1 MRKILYRTTLG
12 LSAVA
17 LAESGAGVA
26 QASPVVEEEY
36 YGFSV
41 KMAHEGSLDGL
52 EGNVHAIL
60 ISGYPDGYSPAYI
73 ESYNCEP
80 GESIDQEG
88 ACDLLSAHEVSGENT
103 VANIDPE
110 LASASISGTFINY
123 IYNDESGE
131 FEVGGEYPVDLVVTG
146 VGEVI
151 TDSWRHHSST
161 NSYSTRE
168 GTVSGTFGSIDFS
181 SATAV
186 LERSEGRAI
195 VPPVEHLQNHDQMM
209 KLFWTEIG
217 ELEGVAGNAHTGYV
231 GLWEDG
237 SGYGVITDWTCPE
250 DEVPPTQSNGGA
262 DSNCVENGTRDLYV
276 DEPLEVSMDTRLT
289 GATAVGAMVQLDW
302 ESGTFKEVP
311 VDITAVGQGEVEKFE
326 YRQRIHEDGQI
337 VVENYSTDTRAL
349 TATGTIGAM
358 GLGDDADDATSG
370 ELEID
375 RFVSIAK

>member
-217 ELEGVAGNAHTGYV
+217 ELEGVAENAHTGHV
-231 GLWEDG
+231 GLW
-237 SGYGVITDWTCPE
+237 
-250 DEVPPTQSNGGA
+250 
-262 DSNCVENGTRDLYV
+262 
-276 DEPLEVSMDTRLT
+276 
-289 GATAVGAMVQLDW
+289 
-302 ESGTFKEVP
+302 
-311 VDITAVGQGEVEKFE
+311 
-326 YRQRIHEDGQI
+326 
-337 VVENYSTDTRAL
+337 
-349 TATGTIGAM
+349 
-358 GLGDDADDATSG
+358 
-370 ELEID
+370 
-375 RFVSIAK
+375 